1 MEWSLWSESLSA
13 TSSCCFDFIEERREH
28 GAPLEEALLDA
39 GIQRLRPVMITV
51 AATVLAL
58 YPLASHGG
66 PLWEPLCYAQI
77 GGLSIATFITLG
89 LVPVLYAIAVK
100 DLKWIAWSSSAA
112 EDSLREFPVAAG
124 GVKFVERK
132 RLTRQE
138 SRLVTHAMLVDAA
151 EEVFLREGFEHA
163 SVEQI
168 TEAAGFSRG
177 AFYSNFND
185 KDDLALA
192 VIDKRR
198 RDVAKALKT
207 FQRISDPEQQRAAL
221 RNWFSKQWQERDW
234 IALQVEFNRRA
245 TRNPVLEA
253 RLAELCRQEIQT
265 WAGSV
270 ARSFSSDG
278 SLPAVTALAL
288 IATCRG
294 LGSVAFHAAPDLD
307 QLCKAAVSL
316 VFDRVAG
323 G

>member
-1 MEWSLWSESLSA
+1 M
-13 TSSCCFDFIEERREH
+13 C
-28 GAPLEEALLDA
+28 P
-39 GIQRLRPVMITV
+39 
-51 AATVLAL
+51 
-58 YPLASHGG
+58 
-66 PLWEPLCYAQI
+66 
-77 GGLSIATFITLG
+77 
-89 LVPVLYAIAVK
+89 
-100 DLKWIAWSSSAA
+100 
-112 EDSLREFPVAAG
+112 
-124 GVKFVERK
+124 
-132 RLTRQE
+132 
-138 SRLVTHAMLVDAA
+138 SRLVTRAKLVDAA
-151 EEVFLREGFEHA
+151 EKVFLREGFEHA

-270 ARSFSSDG
+270 VRSFSSDG
-278 SLPAVTALAL
+278 SLPVVTALAL

>member
-1 MEWSLWSESLSA
+1 M
-13 TSSCCFDFIEERREH
+13 ERR
-28 GAPLEEALLDA
+28 
-39 GIQRLRPVMITV
+39 R
-51 AATVLAL
+51 
-58 YPLASHGG
+58 
-66 PLWEPLCYAQI
+66 
-77 GGLSIATFITLG
+77 
-89 LVPVLYAIAVK
+89 
-100 DLKWIAWSSSAA
+100 
-112 EDSLREFPVAAG
+112 
-124 GVKFVERK
+124 

-138 SRLVTHAMLVDAA
+138 SRLVTRAKLVDAA

-163 SVEQI
+163 SVELI

-177 AFYSNFND
+177 AFYSNFTD
-185 KDDLALA
+185 KDDLALS

-198 RDVAKALKT
+198 RDVAKVLKT

-234 IALQVEFNRRA
+234 IALHVEFNRRA
-245 TRNPVLEA
+245 AQNPVLEA

-265 WAGSV
+265 WADPL

-294 LGSVAFHAAPDLD
+294 LGSVGFHAAPDLD
-307 QLCKAAVSL
+307 QLCEAAVRL

>member
-1 MEWSLWSESLSA
+1 M
-13 TSSCCFDFIEERREH
+13 
-28 GAPLEEALLDA
+28 
-39 GIQRLRPVMITV
+39 V
-51 AATVLAL
+51 
-58 YPLASHGG
+58 
-66 PLWEPLCYAQI
+66 
-77 GGLSIATFITLG
+77 
-89 LVPVLYAIAVK
+89 
-100 DLKWIAWSSSAA
+100 
-112 EDSLREFPVAAG
+112 
-124 GVKFVERK
+124 
-132 RLTRQE
+132 TR
-138 SRLVTHAMLVDAA
+138 AKLVDAA

-177 AFYSNFND
+177 AFYSNFTD
-185 KDDLALA
+185 KDDLALS

-198 RDVAKALKT
+198 RDVARVLKT

-221 RNWFSKQWQERDW
+221 RSWFSKQWQERDW

-294 LGSVAFHAAPDLD
+294 LGSVAFHSTPDLN
-307 QLCKAAVSL
+307 QLCEAAVSL
-316 VFDRVAG
+316 VFDRVTG

>member
-1 MEWSLWSESLSA
+1 M
-13 TSSCCFDFIEERREH
+13 
-28 GAPLEEALLDA
+28 
-39 GIQRLRPVMITV
+39 
-51 AATVLAL
+51 
-58 YPLASHGG
+58 
-66 PLWEPLCYAQI
+66 
-77 GGLSIATFITLG
+77 
-89 LVPVLYAIAVK
+89 
-100 DLKWIAWSSSAA
+100 
-112 EDSLREFPVAAG
+112 
-124 GVKFVERK
+124 ERK

-138 SRLVTHAMLVDAA
+138 SRLVTRAKLVDAA
-151 EEVFLREGFEHA
+151 EKVFLREGFEHA

-207 FQRISDPEQQRAAL
+207 FQRISDDPEQQRAAL

-234 IALQVEFNRRA
+234 IALGDD
-245 TRNPVLEA
+245 EA

-265 WAGSV
+265 WVGSV

>member
-1 MEWSLWSESLSA
+1 
-13 TSSCCFDFIEERREH
+13 
-28 GAPLEEALLDA
+28 
-39 GIQRLRPVMITV
+39 
-51 AATVLAL
+51 
-58 YPLASHGG
+58 
-66 PLWEPLCYAQI
+66 
-77 GGLSIATFITLG
+77 
-89 LVPVLYAIAVK
+89 
-100 DLKWIAWSSSAA
+100 
-112 EDSLREFPVAAG
+112 
-124 GVKFVERK
+124 VKFVERK

-138 SRLVTHAMLVDAA
+138 SRLVTRAKLVDAA
-151 EEVFLREGFEHA
+151 EKVFLREGFEHA

-192 VIDKRR
+192 VIDKHR

-253 RLAELCRQEIQT
+253 RLAEMCRQEIQT

>member
-1 MEWSLWSESLSA
+1 MEG
-13 TSSCCFDFIEERREH
+13 RR
-28 GAPLEEALLDA
+28 
-39 GIQRLRPVMITV
+39 
-51 AATVLAL
+51 
-58 YPLASHGG
+58 
-66 PLWEPLCYAQI
+66 
-77 GGLSIATFITLG
+77 
-89 LVPVLYAIAVK
+89 
-100 DLKWIAWSSSAA
+100 
-112 EDSLREFPVAAG
+112 
-124 GVKFVERK
+124 

-138 SRLVTHAMLVDAA
+138 SRLVTRAKLVDAA
-151 EEVFLREGFEHA
+151 EKVFLREGFEHA

-253 RLAELCRQEIQT
+253 RLAELCRQESRH
-265 WAGSV
+265 G
-270 ARSFSSDG
+270 
-278 SLPAVTALAL
+278 
-288 IATCRG
+288 
-294 LGSVAFHAAPDLD
+294 
-307 QLCKAAVSL
+307 
-316 VFDRVAG
+316 RVR
-323 G
+323 